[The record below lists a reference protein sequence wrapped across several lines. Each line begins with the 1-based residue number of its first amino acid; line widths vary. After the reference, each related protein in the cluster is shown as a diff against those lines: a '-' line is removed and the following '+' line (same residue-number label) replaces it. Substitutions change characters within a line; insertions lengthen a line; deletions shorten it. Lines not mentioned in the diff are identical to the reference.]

1 MKIRLNESPPR
12 SFWARELERG
22 LGSLVVGV
30 TVAMV
35 GPTVLV
41 PLMPGGSGAA
51 VGVSVLAGVLAYLAL
66 SRGRDVLKLSGW
78 WALAFWLAF
87 TSILT
92 VLVDLA
98 WR

>member
-1 MKIRLNESPPR
+1 MS
-12 SFWARELERG
+12 
-22 LGSLVVGV
+22 V

-41 PLMPGGSGAA
+41 PLMPGRAAVA

-66 SRGRDVLKLSGW
+66 SRGRDLLKLSGW
-78 WALAFWLAF
+78 WALALWLVF
-87 TSILT
+87 TTILT
-92 VLVDLA
+92 MLADLA